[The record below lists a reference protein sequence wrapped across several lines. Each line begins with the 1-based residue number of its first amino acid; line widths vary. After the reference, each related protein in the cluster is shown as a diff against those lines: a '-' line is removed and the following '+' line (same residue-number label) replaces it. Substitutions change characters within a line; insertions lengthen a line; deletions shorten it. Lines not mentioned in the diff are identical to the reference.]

1 MQHIELL
8 VEIPSKQEKGHVH
21 RIGARGVLVEHLGA
35 RASLVEIRVA
45 DESLEGDAWYETIE
59 VRNSEFKL
67 VE

>member
-1 MQHIELL
+1 
-8 VEIPSKQEKGHVH
+8 
-21 RIGARGVLVEHLGA
+21 
-35 RASLVEIRVA
+35 VEIRVE